1 MAKKRASKPKR
12 RPSKAPAWKDRI
24 KDLRRVKA
32 SELVAHPDNWR
43 VHPDA
48 QRNAFRAA
56 LTEVGWADALLVRE
70 LDDGRLQVI
79 DGHLRREEAGDRE
92 IPVLV
97 LDVTEEEA
105 RKILAT
111 LDPLAAMAEA
121 EEGRLAALLAALL
134 ADLEFEDPALEEL
147 LEELLSEEIEPTE
160 LRPIDPKPPPAMSWV
175 LVGIPTVRYGEIAS
189 VVDGLSSIEDIILET
204 TANDG

>member
-1 MAKKRASKPKR
+1 MSGKAKPGL
-12 RPSKAPAWKDRI
+12 WQHRI

-32 SELVAHPDNWR
+32 TELVAHPDNWR
-43 VHPDA
+43 VDPDA

-56 LTEVGWADALLVRE
+56 LTEVGGPDALFVRE

-79 DGHLRREEAGDRE
+79 DGHLRLEDAGDRE

-105 RKILAT
+105 CKLLAT

-121 EEGRLAALLAALL
+121 EEGRLAALL

>member
-1 MAKKRASKPKR
+1 
-12 RPSKAPAWKDRI
+12 
-24 KDLRRVKA
+24 
-32 SELVAHPDNWR
+32 
-43 VHPDA
+43 
-48 QRNAFRAA
+48 
-56 LTEVGWADALLVRE
+56 
-70 LDDGRLQVI
+70 
-79 DGHLRREEAGDRE
+79 
-92 IPVLV
+92 
-97 LDVTEEEA
+97 
-105 RKILAT
+105 
-111 LDPLAAMAEA
+111 
-121 EEGRLAALLAALL
+121 LAALL